1 MGLQRRREFDPGGE
15 VLSELSNGIDELG
28 PESFSTPRIHR
39 GFVTAYLQAVHFTQ
53 FMHLPY
59 IAYCRIRF
67 PTTNVPFFRSQPVQ
81 CQTRRMF
88 WSVGFWYSVSSNIRV
103 ALSP

>member
-28 PESFSTPRIHR
+28 PESFSTPRIHHR
-39 GFVTAYLQAVHFTQ
+39 FVTVCLQAVYSPQ
-53 FMHLPY
+53 FMYLLY
-59 IAYCRIRF
+59 IAYY
-67 PTTNVPFFRSQPVQ
+67 VSVFR
-81 CQTRRMF
+81 RRM
-88 WSVGFWYSVSSNIRV
+88 SRSSDPNPSNARRVACSGQSVSDTLSLSNIRV